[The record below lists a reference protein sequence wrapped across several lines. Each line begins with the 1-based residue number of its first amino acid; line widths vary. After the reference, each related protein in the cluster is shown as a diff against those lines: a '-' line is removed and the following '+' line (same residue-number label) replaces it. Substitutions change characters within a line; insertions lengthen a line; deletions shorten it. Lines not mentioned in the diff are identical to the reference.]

1 MKKLSIQLAAFVVG
15 IVFIFAHYT
24 PPTLSS
30 NPPNATKILKKVNW
44 GPEPVDINDVRI
56 NGKPVSFEQS
66 YKTNDRDWIHELSFK
81 VRNATNKN
89 ISYMRFE
96 LQFPLKDT
104 PKRSFYVEGLEY
116 GETRMAGS
124 SGKIITPG
132 QTIELSVNL
141 DVKAV
146 REVVQQKGQ
155 GENLEMNVAQLS
167 TEVIDFED
175 HTSWLTGE
183 WLRFDDRTGKWIG
196 MTQSM
201 NRSANG
207 AFEFVN
213 YKSPQGAT
221 CYKPTHDTIDCQ
233 LEFGCGTT
241 HDVSVPG
248 DLVNAGYNSA
258 DKLQYCCTQNGFR
271 LLVAYTGVE
280 SGCHS

>member
-167 TEVIDFED
+167 TEVIDFQD
-175 HTSWLTGE
+175 HTSWLAGE
-183 WLRFDDRTGKWIG
+183 WLRFDSRTDKWFDI
-196 MTQSM
+196 TQPINS
-201 NRSANG
+201 SATG
-207 AFEFVN
+207 PFEFVS
-213 YKSPQGAT
+213 YKSPPLGT
-221 CYKPTHDTIDCQ
+221 CYKPFHDTIDCAAECQ
-233 LEFGCGTT
+233 CGTT
-241 HDVSVPG
+241 HSVAIAG
-248 DLVNAGYNSA
+248 DIYSAGYNEA
-258 DKLQYCCTQNGFR
+258 DKFEYCCTRQGVQC
-271 LLVAYTGVE
+271 LVAYTGIAP
-280 SGCHS
+280 GCF